1 MEAPVITPPQPS
13 LFTPFA
19 WSEELLAGLDWKRRL
34 WLVMRLLSHGGYEPS
49 VRWVRPDAAAAVMAK
64 TAGSG
69 TGSAASL
76 LALCAPWGLREC
88 GAGVVS
94 DLFQAMTREG
104 AARGLLVSASPFTAE
119 ARAFAA
125 GRAITLVDGPSLC
138 QSLRRLPADW
148 QEACRQLLVSPDRD
162 APSCPLCGD
171 PMTLR
176 DDEATEATDAPRDL
190 HLAGRQSITAVVRC
204 RRLTI
209 PSGAD
214 VVFTREVHADEAVIA
229 GRVTGNLTI
238 QGRLRVAPG
247 GQLTG
252 LAAAR
257 TFDVAEDAC
266 VDAEMHVLNAAVVP
280 PVRRLPPLRHWRCT
294 AATGCRGRL
303 AARG

>member
-1 MEAPVITPPQPS
+1 MEAPVITSSQQSPVA
-13 LFTPFA
+13 PFA
-19 WSEELLAGLDWKRRL
+19 WNEGLLAGLDWKRRL

-49 VRWVRPDAAAAVMAK
+49 VRWVRPDAAAAVLAK

-69 TGSAASL
+69 PESSAAL

-88 GAGVVS
+88 GAGLVS

-104 AARGLLVSASPFTAE
+104 ASRGLLVSASPFTAE

-125 GRAITLVDGPSLC
+125 GRAITLVDGPSLS

-148 QEACRQLLVSPDRD
+148 QEACRQLLASPDRD
-162 APSCPLCGD
+162 APSCPLCGN

-176 DDEATEATDAPRDL
+176 AEDAIEGPDAPHDL
-190 HLAGRQSITAVVRC
+190 HLAGRQSIPTVVRC
-204 RRLTI
+204 RRLAI

-214 VVFTREVHADEAVIA
+214 IVFTREVHAEEAVIA
-229 GRVTGNLTI
+229 GRVSGNLTI
-238 QGRLRVAPG
+238 QGRLRVASG

-266 VDAEMHVLNAAVVP
+266 VDAEMQILNAAIVP

-294 AATGCRGRL
+294 AASGCRGRL
-303 AARG
+303 PARG